1 VLVSENGL
9 NPRQIWNNS
18 VGEGER
24 RVNRRPFGI
33 AATGLVGGFDVMI
46 GLALVVTLTGA
57 MMAITTEEVAHA
69 VGALPFGVA
78 FVLITIGRSELFTE
92 NFLVPVVAVLA
103 RRGTYGQL
111 VRMWGM
117 SLALNALGIC
127 VFAAI
132 LSVDGVLPASAH
144 EAAGILGQTWVD
156 RDFLDGFA
164 SAIAAGTALT
174 LFTWLTMAA
183 RDHGTRLFL
192 GMIIGYVLLLP
203 QLNHAIVSFGEVML
217 GIFTGTTDASLG
229 EVVSGE
235 LVAVAGNVI
244 GGIGLVTVTRL
255 IQVSGESR
263 DEDTAA
269 DATPS

>member
-1 VLVSENGL
+1 VSGEGI
-9 NPRQIWNNS
+9 NPREIWDNS

-24 RVNRRPFGI
+24 RVNRRPTGI

-57 MMAITTEEVAHA
+57 MLTVTNGELAHA

-103 RRGTYGQL
+103 RRGTKSQL

-117 SLALNALGIC
+117 SLVLNAAGIC
-127 VFAAI
+127 AFAAI
-132 LSVDGVLPASAH
+132 LSVDGVLSTSAH
-144 EAAGILGQTWVD
+144 EAAGMLAQTWAD

-164 SAIAAGTALT
+164 SAIAAGTTLT

-183 RDHGTRLFL
+183 RDHTSRIFL
-192 GMIIGYVLLLP
+192 GFMIGYVLLLP

-217 GIFTGTTDASLG
+217 GVFTGTVDTSFGDVL
-229 EVVSGE
+229 SGE
-235 LVAVAGNVI
+235 LIAIGGNLI

-263 DEDTAA
+263 AA
-269 DATPS
+269 RTEADGTP

>member
-1 VLVSENGL
+1 MPVNGL
-9 NPRQIWNNS
+9 DPREIWDNS
-18 VGEGER
+18 VGEGAR
-24 RVNRRPFGI
+24 RVNRSLLGI
-33 AATGLVGGFDVMI
+33 AATSLVGGFDVMI

-57 MMAITTEEVAHA
+57 MATVTNEELAHA
-69 VGALPFGVA
+69 VGALLFGVA

-103 RRGTYGQL
+103 GRGTKTQL
-111 VRMWGM
+111 ARMWAM
-117 SLALNALGIC
+117 SLVLNGLGIC
-127 VFAAI
+127 AFAAI
-132 LSVDGVLPASAH
+132 LSVDGVLAESAH
-144 EAAGILGQTWVD
+144 EAAGALGQTWVD

-183 RDHGTRLFL
+183 RDQVARIFL
-192 GMIIGYVLLLP
+192 GFMIGYVLLLP

-217 GIFTGTTDASLG
+217 GVFTGTTDAG
-229 EVVSGE
+229 FGDIATGE
-235 LVAVAGNVI
+235 LVAIAGNVI

-263 DEDTAA
+263 DRDHEREANA
-269 DATPS
+269 S